1 MARSR
6 QGTSA
11 AGRRMVAFGRCCR
24 YAVELSVAAFTD
36 RLARLTAEAVDDGGD
51 GGWPLRPVAREQM

>member
-1 MARSR
+1 MARSK

-11 AGRRMVAFGRCCR
+11 AGQRMVTSGRSYR

-36 RLARLTAEAVDDGGD
+36 RLARLTAEAVDDGGY
-51 GGWPLRPVAREQM
+51 GGWSLRPVAREQM